1 MKCRARILRDVPE
14 PLTAKRWQGL
24 TFRRIRETP
33 ELAHGLGAFTTVR
46 YHPDGHIYCG
56 TTAFDND
63 ILYRFHPTS
72 GRFES
77 LNYGKH
83 SEPYEVKVHRSLEMD
98 TDGKFFGAT
107 ALLHDLDERHLAPGG
122 SLFMFDPTSDHIQKM
137 AIPVPFDY
145 IQNITLDRQRRKIC
159 GCTYPVAEF
168 FCYDLKSG
176 ETVRRQYIGS
186 TPHQLALDGNG
197 RVWGTWGASNFLFA
211 YDLDADAFHFTR
223 VPLPGL
229 DRTDTGALDGAV
241 NGGDGY
247 LYIGTVQGA
256 LVRIDPSDPDTPK
269 VEFLGKPLPKWRMP
283 GLVCGDD
290 GALYIVGG
298 GEHDVHIVTFDRKT
312 RRFRDLGRMID
323 ERTDAPCYMP
333 HDLALTPNGVAYVGE
348 TDHPERSGYLWE
360 CVL

>member
-1 MKCRARILRDVPE
+1 MKCRAHILRDVPE
-14 PLTAKRWQGL
+14 PLTPKQWQEL

-33 ELAHGLGAFTTVR
+33 ALAHGLGAFTTVR
-46 YHPDGHIYCG
+46 HHPDGYIYCG

-63 ILYRFHPTS
+63 ILYRFDRTS
-72 GRFES
+72 SRFES
-77 LNYGKH
+77 LH
-83 SEPYEVKVHRSLEMD
+83 YETVAELFEAKVHRSLEMD

-107 ALLHDLDERHLAPGG
+107 ACLHDLDERHLAPGG
-122 SLFMFDPTSDHIQKM
+122 SLFAFDPASGRIHKM

-168 FCYDLKSG
+168 FCYDLATG
-176 ETVRRQYIGS
+176 ETLRRQYIGS
-186 TPHQLALDGNG
+186 TPHQLALDDNG

-223 VPLPGL
+223 IPLPGL
-229 DRTDTGALDGAV
+229 ERTDTGALDGAV

-247 LYIGTVQGA
+247 LYMGTVQGA
-256 LVRIDPSDPDTPK
+256 LVRIDPRNPDAPV

-283 GLVCGDD
+283 ALVCGPD
-290 GALYIVGG
+290 GLLYIMAG
-298 GEHDVHIVTFDRKT
+298 GEHDVHIVAFDRKL
-312 RRFRDLGRMID
+312 RRFSDLGHVMD
-323 ERTDAPCYMP
+323 TRTGVTCYMP
-333 HDLALTPNGVAYVGE
+333 HDLALAPDGVAYVGE